1 MDDPGVRL
9 DRDMPLPERQDDR
22 PIGIDEPRCQ
32 TAICPIRC
40 AEKGVRQTLVVDWA
54 SLAADLP
61 GRLTED
67 LRLSKQRAVRSL
79 LGGKLLG
86 TTD

>member
-1 MDDPGVRL
+1 MILVFGS
-9 DRDMPLPERQDDR
+9 
-22 PIGIDEPRCQ
+22 I
-32 TAICPIRC
+32 AICRFRSGKMIDPSGSMSHDARRQF
-40 AEKGVRQTLVVDWA
+40 ARSGARRRGVRQTLVVDWA